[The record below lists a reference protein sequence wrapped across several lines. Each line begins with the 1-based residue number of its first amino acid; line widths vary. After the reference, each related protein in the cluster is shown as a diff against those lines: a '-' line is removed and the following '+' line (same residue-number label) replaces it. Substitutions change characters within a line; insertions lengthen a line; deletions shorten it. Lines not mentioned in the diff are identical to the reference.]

1 MKKYSKI
8 SLLWETFH
16 FYSSEISKQ
25 EEKHLKEI
33 ELLASSMSKT
43 KNLQS
48 ETIKKQKRECLK
60 TVDSLINL
68 YRKQILCIHDL
79 LDFHQSEEIPL
90 EFEVDSKS
98 LNFLENVTESLIS
111 EMMLTR
117 ENLLFD

>member
-1 MKKYSKI
+1 
-8 SLLWETFH
+8 
-16 FYSSEISKQ
+16 
-25 EEKHLKEI
+25 
-33 ELLASSMSKT
+33 
-43 KNLQS
+43 
-48 ETIKKQKRECLK
+48 
-60 TVDSLINL
+60 L
-68 YRKQILCIHDL
+68 YLKQILCIHDL